1 MAALSEFFSH
11 LYTMTIIF
19 FSLLLLETVILIRT
33 VTGTLCSA
41 RQRLVTTTQFLKFI
55 EEKNPTISYKLMR
68 QQATSTSD
76 HHHHH
81 ESNNIN
87 NIECA
92 VCLSDFE
99 DSEQVRSLKCKHTFH
114 KDCLDRWLQQYL
126 ATCPLCRT
134 KVLPDEIV
142 ANFHLQLQ
150 NNNNQVD
157 HFYDGSDEEIIFLL
171 SALHGHTSH
180 RFF

>member
-41 RQRLVTTTQFLKFI
+41 RQRLVTTSQFLKFI